1 MKDTLEQ
8 IFESAGPEVNIIPV
22 MNIETAQNG
31 VIDAEMPGVLPILP
45 LRNAIL
51 FPATVI
57 PVTVGRAKSIQL
69 VNDAFRGNK
78 LLGAVTQIDAKVENP
93 NPDDIFKVGT
103 LGKIVKIVEMPN
115 DTITVILQG
124 VKRFDI
130 KQINITAPYMMAEVS
145 YRNDITPAPGNKEM
159 DALTGSI
166 KDSAMRIIKLTPHLP
181 QEASF
186 AIKSIEGYDFI
197 VNFIASSIEIENTTD
212 KVALLK
218 EDKLYDRAVKLLEL
232 MNKQLDILKI
242 KDDIQ
247 QKVKSE
253 IDQQQREYYLNNQL
267 KTIQEEL
274 GITEEENL
282 TEFRKRAQEKKWSEK
297 MAETFEKEVH
307 KLEHINPNSAD
318 YNVQYAYVEFLL
330 DLPWNETTPDNL
342 DMKHAQQILD
352 EDHFGLEKV
361 KEMIIEYLAV
371 LKLKGDMKSPILC
384 LYGPPGVGKT
394 SLGKSIAR
402 SLDRKYGRISL
413 GGLHDEAEIRG
424 HRKTYI
430 GAMPGRIIQTIKRCG
445 TSNPVIVLDEID
457 KVTADVHGDPASAL
471 LEALD
476 PEQNTTFHDNYLDL
490 EYDLS
495 KVLFIATA
503 NDITAV
509 SPALRDRMELIN
521 IPGYILEDKVRIA
534 QDHLIAKQS
543 DAHGFKKE
551 EMVLSDKMIEKVIS
565 EYTRESGVRALDKYL
580 AKLARARAKAIASD
594 EKYDAEYDAKQI
606 EANLKL
612 VGFESINSKDTTIQD
627 SNNKKVDYEI
637 KDGDIVSSNAGHIT
651 SEEAKI
657 LIEDLDAY
665 FHEKYPDFK
674 GKFYPGISYRHLFVY
689 NDADLTNLDTIGVV
703 PPHDIV
709 GENIKENLFI
719 DEDFDSDS
727 PEVELI
733 KKISYG
739 SQEFLENHPV
749 NQKRA
754 EEGKEIAN
762 MVWLWGQ
769 GTMPAMPSLKETYNL
784 NGAVITG
791 VDLINGLGVCS
802 ESDIIEVPGAT
813 GFFDTDYKAKGE
825 YAIEALKNH
834 DVLFIHVE
842 APDEAGHAGEIEEKI
857 KAIESI
863 DKYIIAPVFE
873 YLESQGDFK
882 VAVLPD
888 HPTPIDVRT
897 HTRDMVPVTI
907 YDSTGEADSVE
918 CYDEDSVKDGALGE
932 LVGCNILNL
941 LLNKD

>member
-330 DLPWNETTPDNL
+330 DLPWNETTSDNL

-361 KEMIIEYLAV
+361 KERIIEYLAV

-490 EYDLS
+490 DYDLS
-495 KVLFIATA
+495 KVLFITTA
-503 NDITAV
+503 NDISTIH
-509 SPALRDRMELIN
+509 PALKDRMEMIN
-521 IPGYILEDKVRIA
+521 VSGYLAEEK
-534 QDHLIAKQS
+534 LSIAKKYLIPKQRE
-543 DAHGFKKE
+543 AHGLKE
-551 EMVLSDKMIEKVIS
+551 DELNFSDDAIETIIDQ
-565 EYTRESGVRALDKYL
+565 YTRESGVRGLDKQIAKVARTIAKKIALEEDRPQILTSKEVKEYL
-580 AKLARARAKAIASD
+580 GLPTNFHDIQEGNEAPGVVTGLAWTQMGGEILFVECSLSDGKGALSTTGNLGDVMKESVTIAMQYLKAHPQLAGTTAKEIAEKDIHIHVPEGAIP
-594 EKYDAEYDAKQI
+594 
-606 EANLKL
+606 
-612 VGFESINSKDTTIQD
+612 
-627 SNNKKVDYEI
+627 
-637 KDGDIVSSNAGHIT
+637 KDGPSAGITMVSAMASA
-651 SEEAKI
+651 
-657 LIEDLDAY
+657 
-665 FHEKYPDFK
+665 FK
-674 GKFYPGISYRHLFVY
+674 GKAVKSGIAMTGEITLRGRVL
-689 NDADLTNLDTIGVV
+689 
-703 PPHDIV
+703 PV
-709 GENIKENLFI
+709 GGIKE
-719 DEDFDSDS
+719 
-727 PEVELI
+727 
-733 KKISYG
+733 KI
-739 SQEFLENHPV
+739 LAA
-749 NQKRA
+749 KRA
-754 EEGKEIAN
+754 
-762 MVWLWGQ
+762 
-769 GTMPAMPSLKETYNL
+769 
-784 NGAVITG
+784 G
-791 VDLINGLGVCS
+791 VKTIVLSEDNEKDINDINDIYIKGLEFHYV
-802 ESDIIEVPGAT
+802 
-813 GFFDTDYKAKGE
+813 
-825 YAIEALKNH
+825 KNID
-834 DVLFIHVE
+834 DVLDF
-842 APDEAGHAGEIEEKI
+842 
-857 KAIESI
+857 
-863 DKYIIAPVFE
+863 VF
-873 YLESQGDFK
+873 S
-882 VAVLPD
+882 
-888 HPTPIDVRT
+888 R
-897 HTRDMVPVTI
+897 
-907 YDSTGEADSVE
+907 
-918 CYDEDSVKDGALGE
+918 
-932 LVGCNILNL
+932 
-941 LLNKD
+941 